1 MALVNIALIDATI
14 GRDSKTI
21 SQNLN
26 KARGIFN
33 SSRHLIGTT
42 LCDMVQA
49 DMELKEQQFHL
60 VKFKLQECLQLSRGK
75 SNELESMCLERLAN
89 IKMWPVLGSQNVW
102 PVIFLGHSYKSKDKL
117 PLHKALLLLGD

>member
-1 MALVNIALIDATI
+1 MALVNIALVDATI

-26 KARGIFN
+26 KARGVFN

-60 VKFKLQECLQLSRGK
+60 VKFKLQESCPEGNPMSLNLCAWKDLPMSRCGQCLDH
-75 SNELESMCLERLAN
+75 
-89 IKMWPVLGSQNVW
+89 KMYGQ
-102 PVIFLGHSYKSKDKL
+102 
-117 PLHKALLLLGD
+117 